1 MADIA
6 KLGYD
11 IQTGDVDAAGAKLD
25 QFAAKN
31 TEAASS
37 AKQVGSAAKR
47 AGADA
52 RSMAGGLAAGGA
64 RAAGF
69 GNNMRGAGA
78 HTANLTAQLNDI
90 GVMLAAGQNPLQLAL
105 QQGTQVNQVFSQ
117 LGGGANAIRALGG
130 AFVSMINPLSLA
142 TIGIIAGGAALVQW
156 GMRAAGASDEAEEFS
171 DKLEEIADRAKAA
184 KQELRADIRGVS
196 LDELALLDEMAK
208 RERELSELRSAAA
221 EASSGR
227 SRRNA
232 ELRVQYAQEELDG
245 IRDQLLEIRKIEE
258 TRARVLENT
267 NKTAEAE
274 RLMVEQMQVAA
285 RERAAATEQAQN
297 TLVQLRRQA
306 SIQQAIARYG
316 SDSLEVASLRASAER
331 EANAEL
337 VRGMNISEDLKEELL
352 NAWEAARGISD
363 VDLSPGISAAAQA
376 AMSLADQLGI
386 SLQRALRM
394 QGMISNR
401 PTGDVFDP
409 RDPRNSGADAATE
422 RARRIIESG
431 ELRQSSIPSISRSS
445 GGGGGGGGGS
455 ARQDTFAA
463 DLESLRNQL
472 LSERQIIEE
481 QYAIDEALLNDRRAR
496 EVLGEQEHKA
506 AMLALEEQY
515 HSDIR
520 EVRDASNDA
529 ALTSAAGLFGGL
541 AAISAQGGEGLVRA
555 TRTFAAAE
563 ALINAW
569 RAHNQTL
576 ADPSLPFFAKIPAAL
591 SVLGSGLGVVNAIK
605 GGGSSGSGVGASG
618 ISAAPAAQEQQAPQ
632 RIILQG
638 LDKNA
643 LFTGEMISNIF
654 DGIFDENKRRGGV
667 IVVST

>member
-274 RLMVEQMQVAA
+274 RLMVEQMQVSA

-638 LDKNA
+638 LDKDA
-643 LFTGEMISNIF
+643 LLTGEMVSKIF

>member
-638 LDKNA
+638 LDKDA
-643 LFTGEMISNIF
+643 LLTGEMVSKIF